1 MKPIPPAVAQFLAGK
16 RLVVA
21 GVSRSGRAPSNA
33 IFKRFREC
41 GYEVFPV
48 NPGATSIG
56 GERCYPDLPSVPAPI
71 DGVMIATH
79 PDAGAAVVRQ
89 CAELGISRVWFHR
102 SIGDGSVSPEALAV
116 CRANHI
122 EPIVGGCPMMYCGGV
137 DIFHKCMRW
146 WLARS
151 GKIPG

>member
-1 MKPIPPAVAQFLAGK
+1 MKPVPKSVAQFLGGK

-33 IFKRFREC
+33 IFKRFRGC

-48 NPGATSIG
+48 NPVATSIG
-56 GERCYPDLPSVPAPI
+56 GERCYPDLRSVPAPI

-79 PDAGAAVVRQ
+79 PGEAAGLVRQ

-102 SIGDGSVSPEALAV
+102 SIGDGSVSPEALAS